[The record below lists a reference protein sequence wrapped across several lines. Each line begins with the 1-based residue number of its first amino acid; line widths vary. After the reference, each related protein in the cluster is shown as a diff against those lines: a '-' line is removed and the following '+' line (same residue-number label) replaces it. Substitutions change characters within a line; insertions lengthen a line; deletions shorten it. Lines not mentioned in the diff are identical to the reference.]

1 MRLGLPV
8 MVDADGIGFKLNDI
22 SGMRMNNVTD
32 NRQTDLDAQ
41 ELQEIAERCA
51 KAVTGPW
58 QVLTEELVE
67 AAWINAETA
76 DDDLPIALLDFRS
89 AEENKAT
96 AEFIAHARTDIPR
109 LLTAL
114 TEARNR
120 IEHLLAANN
129 REIEARIAAN
139 RDACELRA
147 KLSSN

>member
-1 MRLGLPV
+1 
-8 MVDADGIGFKLNDI
+8 
-22 SGMRMNNVTD
+22 MNNVTD
-32 NRQTDLDAQ
+32 NRPTDLELPD
-41 ELQEIAERCA
+41 LQEIAERCA
-51 KAVTGPW
+51 KAVAGPW

-67 AAWINAETA
+67 AAWINADSA

-109 LLTAL
+109 LLAAL
-114 TEARNR
+114 TEAHNR

-139 RDACELRA
+139 REACELRA
-147 KLSSN
+147 KLASH